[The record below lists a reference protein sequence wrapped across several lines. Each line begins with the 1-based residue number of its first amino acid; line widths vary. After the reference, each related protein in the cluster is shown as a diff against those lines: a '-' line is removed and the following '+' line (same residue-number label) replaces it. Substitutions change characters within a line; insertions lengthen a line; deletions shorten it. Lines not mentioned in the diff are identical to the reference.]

1 MKFAEESKM
10 KKKLTTI
17 CLLMALLALAG
28 CGKQQAQQPDVSPV
42 GTEQTTAA
50 PEPSATPDPNAEKA
64 YQEAMRAYETVMEQN
79 CDIIYNGYDTENDSP
94 FVSSGVIEL
103 SSMPRAELLQY
114 LGYAFED
121 VSGDGVPELIIGTIP
136 NENAEVPEIQLLL
149 GGYACRD
156 GEPVCFLEG
165 WARNVYE
172 WLGGGRF
179 FNYGSGGYAY
189 SGFGTFRL
197 AEDDTELSCEE
208 WYFSDTKGADDS
220 EIGYYHNQTGVWD
233 KNAAEELDIDADAFW
248 ALSNKFDAEI
258 KTMELTPFAEYPYT
272 SFRVT
277 EKTAYEA
284 VSNYCHK
291 MYDWSIAEDNI
302 MYVTPGEETES
313 EYQVIFRSYTGAFVY
328 FYVDKASG
336 NTRLVEYVPTLE
348 IEEEAGS
355 INIFDYLG

>member
-1 MKFAEESKM
+1 MR
-10 KKKLTTI
+10 KKLITL
-17 CLLMALLALAG
+17 CLLTALLALAG
-28 CGKQQAQQPDVSPV
+28 CGKKETPAQQPDAAPA

-50 PEPSATPDPNAEKA
+50 PEPSATPEPEAVKA
-64 YQEAMRAYETVMEQN
+64 YQEAMRAYEAVLEQN
-79 CDIIYNGYDTENDSP
+79 CDIIYNGYDMENDYP

-121 VSGDGVPELIIGTIP
+121 LSDDGVPELIIGTIP
-136 NENAEVPEIQLLL
+136 NEAAEIPEVQLLL
-149 GGYACRD
+149 GGYSCKD

-189 SGFGTFRL
+189 SGFGTFHL
-197 AEDDTELSCEE
+197 SEDGTELPCEE

-220 EIGYYHNQTGVWD
+220 EIGYYHNKTGVWD
-233 KNAAEELDIDADAFW
+233 KNAAEELDIDSDAFW
-248 ALSNKFDAEI
+248 ALSNQYDAEI
-258 KTMELTPFAEYPYT
+258 KTLDLTPFATYPYT

-284 VSNYCHK
+284 VSNYCHET
-291 MYDWSIAEDNI
+291 YDWSIAEDNPDI
-302 MYVTPGEETES
+302 MYVTLGEGTEA

-336 NTRLVEYVPTLE
+336 NTRIVEHVPTLG
-348 IEEEAGS
+348 IEEETGS